1 VSKRLALGTVQ
12 FGMPYGVANQAG
24 QVSRDEATAI
34 LDRAWAAGIST
45 LDTAIAYG
53 ECEKQLGEIGI
64 GQWQVISKLPAISE
78 SCQDVAVW
86 VKQSV
91 FGSLSR
97 LGIPKLYGILLH
109 HPRQLLTAQG
119 NILYRALVALKDQR
133 LVEKIGVSI
142 YSPDELDALWPSFQ
156 FDLVQAPFNILDR
169 RLATSGWLTRLH
181 QTRTEVHV
189 RSVFLQGLLLLEH
202 ARRPA
207 RFDRWQPLWILW
219 ERWLDEQALTPLQAC
234 LGFALSYPEIN
245 RVLVGVDGLGQ
256 LREILATV
264 GPEVATPPDT
274 LMSENPD
281 LINPSRWRG
290 H

>member
-1 VSKRLALGTVQ
+1 MSKRLALGTVQ